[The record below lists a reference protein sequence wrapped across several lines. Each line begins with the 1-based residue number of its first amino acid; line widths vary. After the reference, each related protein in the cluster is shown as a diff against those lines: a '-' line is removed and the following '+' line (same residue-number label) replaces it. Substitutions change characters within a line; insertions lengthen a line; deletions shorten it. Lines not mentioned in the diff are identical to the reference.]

1 MTVQYIQYKGIK
13 FPPGYN
19 SVHSLCFAENK
30 FEVRDD
36 DIFNVT
42 YPKSGTVWMTEILS
56 LILSGGEPTWNQSV
70 LNSLRAPWFSTQL
83 GLETAHN
90 CPSPRLLTC
99 HLPIQIFPKAFFTSK
114 AMLVYTS
121 RDPRDVVVS
130 YYYFT
135 KMCRTY
141 EDPKSFGDFL
151 ESFLS
156 GDVPHGSWFDHIK
169 GWMELKGRSNIF
181 FISYEELKQ
190 NLRGSVEQLCRFLG
204 KELDDEAVTSVVENA
219 SFEAMRRNKMCNSTM
234 LPKELMDQEKG
245 TFLRKGVCGD
255 WKNNFTVAQSEYFK
269 RVYKEKMEGLK
280 GIFPWEQTGPMK
292 HP

>member
-1 MTVQYIQYKGIK
+1 
-13 FPPGYN
+13 
-19 SVHSLCFAENK
+19 
-30 FEVRDD
+30 
-36 DIFNVT
+36 
-42 YPKSGTVWMTEILS
+42 
-56 LILSGGEPTWNQSV
+56 
-70 LNSLRAPWFSTQL
+70 
-83 GLETAHN
+83 
-90 CPSPRLLTC
+90 
-99 HLPIQIFPKAFFTSK
+99 
-114 AMLVYTS
+114 MLVYTS